1 MCGLLDLAREG
12 TLWRWRS
19 VVRLELGER
28 DVTVE
33 GKQEGGFGWKKS
45 LMDSSRKNIKVRK

>member
-19 VVRLELGER
+19 VVRFELGER